1 MLYRNCVEINA
12 SYVLGKSTRGDVI
25 YKYYISIWRIRCTE
39 ESVFSKEFACK
50 MREST
55 FYICIRFLDKSL
67 NKFRLISIIIINP
80 KTLRRIE
87 FVNFEKRINERNEI
101 TLPLNNW
108 KTIFSKN
115 LSVDKLILS
124 SIERMKNSRAENSNA
139 ETLELSNYKARD
151 LKKKKNQKQRSPVNW
166 FRKAIERGAK
176 IISPPWK
183 NKEQAARPAFT

>member
-25 YKYYISIWRIRCTE
+25 YKYSSIWRIRCTE
-39 ESVFSKEFACK
+39 ESVSSKEFACK

-87 FVNFEKRINERNEI
+87 FVNFEKGINERNEI

-124 SIERMKNSRAENSNA
+124 SIERMKNSRAENFNA

-151 LKKKKNQKQRSPVNW
+151 
-166 FRKAIERGAK
+166 
-176 IISPPWK
+176 
-183 NKEQAARPAFT
+183 